1 VADPVYRAMVDA
13 AYAIFALQQEVPLS
27 ELSPAQ
33 EEVHFQ
39 VRQSHTPQWFA
50 AAANDDASLLE
61 MAPELLAHAWQAQD
75 QGEEPAV
82 HPGSDIIEI
91 YAPGARRD
99 DLDADKPNL
108 RLVEPLAEV
117 EANESEQV
125 EEDQPR
131 TSIQMGLLAD
141 LADLD
146 L

>member
-1 VADPVYRAMVDA
+1 MVDA

-33 EEVHFQ
+33 EEVHFH
-39 VRQSHTPQWFA
+39 VRPSHTPEWFSA
-50 AAANDDASLLE
+50 AASQDASLLE

-75 QGEEPAV
+75 TGVEPSV
-82 HPGSDIIEI
+82 RPGSDIIEM
-91 YAPGARRD
+91 YAPGAMGEA
-99 DLDADKPNL
+99 LTLDKPNL
-108 RLVEPLAEV
+108 RLVDPIIEAEAA
-117 EANESEQV
+117 EIDTDED
-125 EEDQPR
+125 DQPR